1 VPRLDDTR
9 ARRLVWIALAATLV
23 IVVAVALW
31 KLRFGPGSAAGLPV
45 YGDVPPFALV
55 ERDGRAVTSASLTG
69 QVWIA
74 DFIFTRCGGMCPGLT
89 TTMAALMRRLAR
101 DGGGDVR
108 AVTITVDPAHDDPAA
123 LSRYAERYG
132 ADPARWLFLTGEHDA
147 IERLVRRRANVRA
160 HPSPLPTAT
169 ASSWSIG
176 ISGSAATTT
185 GPIPRASPSSRPT
198 SHDSRRPA
206 ERAAPPGCAFQRTSN
221 STACL
226 SSGVRKKIAL
236 LFPFGQPPLGSWW
249 NAKLVDSVG
258 WIGSVS
264 VAKSLVF
271 AYHCTVNVPGVAPS
285 VAIET

>member
-1 VPRLDDTR
+1 VRTPSTDPDSPGTGAAPHPEAAVVPRLDDTR

-147 IERLVRRRANVRA
+147 IERLVRDGFR
-160 HPSPLPTAT
+160 L
-169 ASSWSIG
+169 SI
-176 ISGSAATTT
+176 
-185 GPIPRASPSSRPT
+185 
-198 SHDSRRPA
+198 A
-206 ERAAPPGCAFQRTSN
+206 ELPPGERE
-221 STACL
+221 
-226 SSGVRKKIAL
+226 
-236 LFPFGQPPLGSWW
+236 GSPEPITHSDRFV
-249 NAKLVDSVG
+249 LVDRYLRIRG
-258 WIGSVS
+258 YYHGTDPES
-264 VAKSLVF
+264 VAQLE
-271 AYHCTVNVPGVAPS
+271 TDVARL
-285 VAIET
+285 AQAR

>member
-1 VPRLDDTR
+1 VRTPSTDPDSPGTGAAPHPEAAVVPRLDDTR

-147 IERLVRRRANVRA
+147 IERLVRDGFQ
-160 HPSPLPTAT
+160 L
-169 ASSWSIG
+169 SI
-176 ISGSAATTT
+176 
-185 GPIPRASPSSRPT
+185 
-198 SHDSRRPA
+198 A
-206 ERAAPPGCAFQRTSN
+206 ELPPGERE
-221 STACL
+221 
-226 SSGVRKKIAL
+226 
-236 LFPFGQPPLGSWW
+236 GSPEPITHSYRFV
-249 NAKLVDSVG
+249 LVDRYLRIRG
-258 WIGSVS
+258 YYHGTDPES
-264 VAKSLVF
+264 VAQLE
-271 AYHCTVNVPGVAPS
+271 TDVARL
-285 VAIET
+285 AQAR